1 MASDDASNP
10 FLSAAL
16 AYARRGW
23 AVFPCKVRGKAPA
36 TKHGLKDASTDP
48 AVIRGWW
55 REHPRANVGV
65 VTGIAAGLWVL
76 DIDVDPA
83 KGEDGG
89 ASLAALERVHGPL
102 PATAE
107 QRTPRGGRHLL
118 FQHPGSK
125 IKNSAK
131 QLGAG
136 LDVRGDG
143 GYIVAAPSVH
153 PNGGTYDW
161 SPAGHPDQ
169 VEIAAAPA
177 WLLELVTDKPRSRA
191 QAPARKPRSAA
202 ELAACGYARKALEA
216 ECRAVSRA
224 GTGTRNPALNA
235 AAFNLGQLV
244 GGGALNREAVEAA
257 LYRAAEECGLVADD
271 GAPSTLKTIA
281 SGLTAGMARPRQ
293 APERQPMPERR
304 RSSAASAPGPADE
317 AERPSIYAADGDLNR
332 ITGAAWSALHA
343 SNNPPR
349 FYRYGDAPTRV
360 ETNDHGMPKLV
371 TLDADRMRGE
381 LARVADF
388 YKTKDGEIV
397 PAHPPMDM
405 VHNVLATADPDLP
418 ILYGVVTA
426 PVFGADG
433 MLRTAAGYHP
443 GACLVYRPPPGFT
456 LPAVPARPSEA
467 QRDHARCMILE
478 ELLGD
483 FPFVGSAERAHAVA
497 LLLLQFIRPM
507 IDGPTPLHL
516 IEKPSPGTGAT
527 LMIDAIATVA
537 SGASSTVMTEAGS
550 EDEWRKR
557 ITATLRDNAAV
568 VLIDN
573 LRRRLDSS
581 ALAAAI
587 TAPVWSDRIL
597 GVSDNAH
604 LPVRCAWVATGN
616 NPSVSNELARR
627 IIRIRLDAR
636 QDRPWQRQG
645 FRHPNLLAFARARR
659 AELVWSVLVLV
670 QDWVSDGRPPAE
682 HPTTLGMFESW
693 AETIGGILEH
703 AGIPGFLGNLDE
715 FYDTADA
722 EAAAWRSFVAAW
734 WNKYLDGAFGV
745 SDLYQ
750 LAAELDAPLDLG
762 DGGERSQRIRLGKQI
777 GAMRDRQFNIQLDSG
792 VRHDLR
798 ICAGR
803 KDTGAHSGSQL
814 WRLERVGP

>member
-1 MASDDASNP
+1 MANDNAGNP

-23 AVFPCKVRGKAPA
+23 PVFPCKARGKAPA
-36 TKHGLKDASTDP
+36 TKNGLKDATTD
-48 AVIRGWW
+48 AEVIRGWW
-55 REHPRANVGV
+55 REHPRANVAV
-65 VTGIAAGLWVL
+65 VTGAVAGLFVL

-83 KGEDGG
+83 KSEDGN
-89 ASLAALERVHGPL
+89 ASLAELERVHGPL
-102 PATAE
+102 PATVE

-118 FQHPGSK
+118 FRHPGGK
-125 IKNSAK
+125 VKNSAK

-153 PNGGTYDW
+153 PNGGRYDW
-161 SPAGHPDQ
+161 SPTGHPDQ

-177 WLLELVTDKPRSRA
+177 WLLDLVTDKPRSRA
-191 QAPARKPRSAA
+191 QAPARRPRSAA
-202 ELAACGYARKALEA
+202 EPAAGGYARRALED
-216 ECRAVSRA
+216 ECRTVSRA
-224 GTGTRNPALNA
+224 GPGTRNPALNA

-244 GGGALNREAVEAA
+244 GGGVLDREAVEAA
-257 LYRAAEECGLVADD
+257 LYQAAEECGLVADD
-271 GAPSTLKTIA
+271 GAPATLKTIA

-293 APERQPMPERR
+293 APERPQ
-304 RSSAASAPGPADE
+304 STYGKAASAPAPADE
-317 AERPSIYAADGDLNR
+317 AGRPSIYAADGDLSR

-343 SNNPPR
+343 SNNPAR
-349 FYRYGDAPTRV
+349 IFRYGDTPTRV

-397 PAHPPMDM
+397 PAHPPMDT
-405 VHNVLATADPDLP
+405 VHNLLALPDPDLP

-433 MLRTAAGYHP
+433 VLRTAAGYHP
-443 GACLVYRPPPGFT
+443 GACLVYRPPLGFT

-467 QRDHARCMILE
+467 QREHARGMILD

-483 FPFVGSAERAHAVA
+483 FPFVGEAERAHAVA

-627 IIRIRLDAR
+627 IVRIRLDAR

-670 QDWVSDGRPPAE
+670 QDWVAAGRPPAE

-693 AETIGGILEH
+693 AETIAGILEH

-722 EAAAWRSFVAAW
+722 EAAAWRAFIAAW
-734 WNKYLDGAFGV
+734 WHMHLDSAVGV
-745 SDLYQ
+745 AELYQ
-750 LAAELDAPLDLG
+750 LTTQLDTIDLG
-762 DGGERSQRIRLGKQI
+762 DGSERGQKTRLGRQLA
-777 GAMRDRQFNIQLDSG
+777 GLRDRQFSIQLDNG
-792 VRHDLR
+792 TEHELR
-798 ICAGR
+798 ICAGGKGR
-803 KDTGAHSGSQL
+803 GAKSGCQL
-814 WRLERVGP
+814 WYLERVGP

>member
-1 MASDDASNP
+1 MASSAGNP
-10 FLSAAL
+10 LLSAAL
-16 AYARRGW
+16 AYAGRGW
-23 AVFPCKVRGKAPA
+23 PVFPCKARGKAPA
-36 TKHGLKDASTDP
+36 TKRGLKDATTDP
-48 AVIRGWW
+48 AVIREWW
-55 REHPRANVGV
+55 RDHPRANVAV
-65 VTGIAAGLWVL
+65 VTGAAAGLFVL

-83 KGEDGG
+83 KGEDGN
-89 ASLAALERVHGPL
+89 ASLAELERVHGPL
-102 PATAE
+102 PTTVE

-118 FQHPGSK
+118 FRHPGGK
-125 IKNSAK
+125 VKNSAK

-153 PNGGTYDW
+153 PNGGRYDW
-161 SPAGHPDQ
+161 SPTDHPDQ

-177 WLLELVTDKPRSRA
+177 WLLELVTDKARPRA
-191 QAPARKPRSAA
+191 QAPARRPRSAV
-202 ELAACGYARKALEA
+202 EPAAGGYARRALED
-216 ECRAVSRA
+216 ECRTVSRA
-224 GTGTRNPALNA
+224 GPGTRNPALNA

-244 GGGALNREAVEAA
+244 GGGALDREAVEAA
-257 LYRAAEECGLVADD
+257 LYQAAEECGLVADD
-271 GAPSTLKTIA
+271 GAPATLRTIA

-293 APERQPMPERR
+293 APERQPMAERR
-304 RSSAASAPGPADE
+304 SPAAGAPAPADE
-317 AERPSIYAADGDLNR
+317 AGRPSIYAADGDLNR

-343 SNNPPR
+343 SNDPPR

-381 LARVADF
+381 LARAADF
-388 YKTKDGEIV
+388 YKTTKAGEIV
-397 PAHPPMDM
+397 PAHPPMDT
-405 VHNVLATADPDLP
+405 VHNILALPDPDLP

-433 MLRTAAGYHP
+433 VLRTAAGYHP

-467 QRDHARCMILE
+467 QRDHARRMILE

-483 FPFVGSAERAHAVA
+483 FPFVGEAERAHAVA

-627 IIRIRLDAR
+627 IVRIRLDAR

-670 QDWVSDGRPPAE
+670 QDWISAGRPPAE
-682 HPTTLGMFESW
+682 YPASLGMFESW

-703 AGIPGFLGNLDE
+703 AGITGFLGNLDE

-722 EAAAWRSFVAAW
+722 EAAAWRAFIAAW
-734 WNKYLDGAFGV
+734 WDKHLDGAFGV

-750 LAAELDAPLDLG
+750 LAAELDVPLDLG

-777 GAMRDRQFNIQLDSG
+777 SAMRDRQFSVQLDNG
-792 VRHDLR
+792 AWHDLR

-803 KDTGAHSGSQL
+803 RDTGAHSGSQL

>member
-36 TKHGLKDASTDP
+36 TKNGLKDATNDP

-55 REHPRANVGV
+55 REHPRANVAV
-65 VTGIAAGLWVL
+65 VTGAAAGLFVL
-76 DIDVDPA
+76 DVDVDPV

-89 ASLAALERVHGPL
+89 ASLAELERAHGSL

-107 QRTPRGGRHLL
+107 QLTPRGGRHLL
-118 FQHPGSK
+118 FRHPGGK
-125 IKNSAK
+125 VKNSAK

-143 GYIVAAPSVH
+143 GYIIAAPSVH
-153 PNGGTYDW
+153 PNGGRYDW
-161 SPAGHPDQ
+161 SPTGHPDQ
-169 VEIAAAPA
+169 VQIAAAPA
-177 WLLELVTDKPRSRA
+177 WLLELVTDKARPRA
-191 QAPARKPRSAA
+191 QTAARKPRSTVEPAA
-202 ELAACGYARKALEA
+202 GGYARKALED
-216 ECRAVSRA
+216 ECRAVSQA

-244 GGGALNREAVEAA
+244 GGGALDQKAVEAA
-257 LYRAAEECGLVADD
+257 LFQAAEECGLVADD
-271 GAPSTLKTIA
+271 GAPATLKTIA
-281 SGLTAGMARPRQ
+281 SGLTAGMVRPRQ
-293 APERQPMPERR
+293 APERRPMVERR
-304 RSSAASAPGPADE
+304 SPAANASAPGDE
-317 AERPSIYAADGDLNR
+317 AGRPSIYAADGDLSR

-343 SNNPPR
+343 SNDPVR
-349 FYRYGDAPTRV
+349 LYRYGGAPTRV
-360 ETNDHGMPKLV
+360 ETNDFGMPKLV

-397 PAHPPMDM
+397 PAHPPMDT

-433 MLRTAAGYHP
+433 VLRTAAGYHP

-456 LPAVPARPSEA
+456 LPAVPARPNEA
-467 QRDHARCMILE
+467 QRDHARRMILD

-483 FPFVGSAERAHAVA
+483 FPFVGEAERAHAVA
-497 LLLLQFIRPM
+497 LLLLQFVRPM

-537 SGASSTVMTEAGS
+537 SGTSSTVMTDAGN
-550 EDEWRKR
+550 EEEWRKR
-557 ITATLRDNAAV
+557 ITATLLDNAAV

-587 TAPVWSDRIL
+587 TAPVWSDRVL
-597 GVSDNAH
+597 GGSSTAH
-604 LPVRCAWVATGN
+604 VPVRCAWVATGN

-636 QDRPWQRQG
+636 QDRPWMRQG
-645 FRHPNLLAFARARR
+645 FKHPNLLAFARARR

-670 QDWVSDGRPPAE
+670 QDWVSAGRPPAE
-682 HPTTLGMFESW
+682 HPDSLGMFESW
-693 AETIGGILEH
+693 AETIGGILEY
-703 AGIPGFLGNLDE
+703 AGIPGFLGNLED
-715 FYDTADA
+715 FYDTADTETA
-722 EAAAWRSFVAAW
+722 TWRAFIAAW
-734 WNKYLDGAFGV
+734 WDKHLDGAFGV
-745 SDLYQ
+745 ADLYQ

-762 DGGERSQRIRLGKQI
+762 DGGERGQRIRLGKLI
-777 GAMRDRQFNIQLDSG
+777 RAMRDRQFSIQLDNG

-798 ICAGR
+798 ICAGG
-803 KDTGAHSGSQL
+803 KGTGAQSRCQL